1 MARFRFADRSV
12 TLVGVLNVTPDSF
25 SDGGQFEGVADAVA
39 HGRSLLEQGA
49 DLVDVGGESTRP
61 HATPVGVD
69 VELGRVVPVIHE
81 LHRHGVPTSI
91 DSRHPEVVAAA
102 LDAGACVVNDVGGLR
117 SDEMIRLAAEHGA
130 PALAMH
136 MPFADLE
143 RTHGHA
149 SSGGDVVEEVREFLA
164 LAARRALEGGVPEVV
179 VDPGLGFGKSVDDN
193 VRLIRSL
200 ESIVE
205 LGHPVLVGASRK
217 RFVGALAGID
227 RATER
232 DEASVVVHLAAVR
245 HGASAL
251 RVHDVARHRRALD
264 LWAALEH

>member
-1 MARFRFADRSV
+1 MPRFRFADRSV

-25 SDGGQFEGVADAVA
+25 SDGGQFEGVARAVA
-39 HGRSLLEQGA
+39 HGRALMEQGA

-61 HATPVGVD
+61 HATPVSID
-69 VELGRVVPVIHE
+69 VEIGRVVPVIRE

-102 LDAGACVVNDVGGLR
+102 LDEGACVVNDVGGLR
-117 SDEMIRLAAEHGA
+117 SDEMVRLAAEHGA
-130 PALAMH
+130 PAIAMH

-149 SSGGDVVEEVREFLA
+149 SSGDVVGEVREFLA

-179 VDPGLGFGKSVDDN
+179 VDPGLGFGKTVDDN

-200 ESIVE
+200 KSIVE
-205 LGHPVLVGASRK
+205 LGHPVLVGGSRK
-217 RFVGALAGID
+217 RFVGALTGIE
-227 RATER
+227 RAADR

-264 LWAALEH
+264 LWTALDG